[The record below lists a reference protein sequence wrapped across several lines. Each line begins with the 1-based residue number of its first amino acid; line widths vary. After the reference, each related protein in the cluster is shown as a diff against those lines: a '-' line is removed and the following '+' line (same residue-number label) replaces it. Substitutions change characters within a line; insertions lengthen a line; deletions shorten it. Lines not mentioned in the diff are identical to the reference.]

1 MANQMLSKK
10 KKEFVRFVVSPGT
23 VGTFA
28 DGPKMICPTGEKC
41 LVMREMR
48 MKQMTEQPDPDGKII
63 MLNTPFFEAPV
74 IRVYTNQGAITGWKA
89 YQLPGYETFNSDDP
103 LKDHQIYGWRMIG
116 NSLTGSN
123 NTALI
128 QASGTVTI
136 ATLPLSLDV
145 KHIYDN
151 SGMGMPTG
159 FDRALDYLPLSV
171 DQVGSITNQLITH
184 RASEGSYCVLHHT
197 DPNIPFVYRDSDVNK
212 ATFQPYYRVAGGI
225 QSTGDPV
232 WNRLLFADNTTP
244 GLACK
249 DESGN
254 VLAVTMPSAMNLGYT
269 IYSDL
274 PQGTNLVF
282 KAVVAWEFIP
292 KMNSSKI
299 SQCVPMSPKDT
310 LLLEYLNVCEL
321 TCRSMGTAADNSFGS
336 FMKGLLETA
345 SAAMPFVKEISA
357 NFVTDPRARAV
368 IDRVAEAIPKINEV
382 VNKVSNSAQSQ
393 KNTNQT
399 GQGNSSVPQRVPRR
413 R

>member
-1 MANQMLSKK
+1 MAIQMLSKK

-28 DGPKMICPTGEKC
+28 DGPKMICPTGEKA

-48 MKQMTEQPDPDGKII
+48 MKQMTEQPDNDGKII

-74 IRVYTNQGAITGWKA
+74 IRIYTSGGAITGWKA
-89 YQLPGYETFNSDDP
+89 YQLPGYETLNSDDP

-116 NSLTGSN
+116 NSLTGCN

-128 QASGTVTI
+128 QAAGSTTV

-145 KHIYDN
+145 KHVYDSN
-151 SGMGMPTG
+151 TFGMPIG

-184 RASEGSYCVLHHT
+184 KASEGSYCVLHHT
-197 DPNIPFVYRDSDVNK
+197 DPNLPFVYRDSDVNK
-212 ATFQPYYRVAGGI
+212 ATFQPYYQIPQGI
-225 QSTGDPV
+225 QSVGNAV
-232 WNRLLFADNTTP
+232 KNRLLFADNSTP
-244 GLACK
+244 GLVCL
-249 DESGN
+249 DESGQQ
-254 VLAVTMPSAMNLGYT
+254 LAVTMPSAMNLGYT

-274 PQGTNLVF
+274 PAGTNVVF

-299 SQCVPMSPKDT
+299 SQCVPMAPRDT

-357 NFVTDPRARAV
+357 QFVSDPRARAV
-368 IDRVAEAIPKINEV
+368 IDRVAEALPKINDAV
-382 VNKVSNSAQSQ
+382 QRASGNSAKQ
-393 KNTNQT
+393 NQT

>member
-1 MANQMLSKK
+1 MATQMLSKK

-28 DGPKMICPTGEKC
+28 DGPKMICPTGEKA

-63 MLNTPFFEAPV
+63 MLNTPFFEAPI
-74 IRVYTNQGAITGWKA
+74 IRIYTSQGAITGWKA
-89 YQLPGYETFNSDDP
+89 YQLPGYETLNSDDP

-128 QASGTVTI
+128 QAAGSVTI

-145 KHIYDN
+145 KHVYSASN
-151 SGMGMPTG
+151 FSMPMGY
-159 FDRALDYLPLSV
+159 DRALDYLPLSV

-184 RASEGSYCVLHHT
+184 KASEGSYCVLHHT
-197 DPNIPFVYRDSDVNK
+197 DPNLPFVYRDSDLNK
-212 ATFQPYYRVAGGI
+212 ATFQPYYRVNEGISAAGDI
-225 QSTGDPV
+225 LK
-232 WNRLLFADNTTP
+232 NRLLFADNSTP
-244 GLACK
+244 GLVCQ

-254 VLAVTMPSAMNLGYT
+254 PLAVTMPSAMNLGFT

-274 PQGTNLVF
+274 PAGTNVVF
-282 KAVVAWEFIP
+282 KAVIAWEFIP

-357 NFVTDPRARAV
+357 QFVTDPRARAV
-368 IDRVAEAIPKINEV
+368 IDRVAEAIPKINDAV
-382 VNKVSNSAQSQ
+382 QRVNNATQPASSK
-393 KNTNQT
+393 QT
-399 GQGNSSVPQRVPRR
+399 GSGNSTVPQRVPRR